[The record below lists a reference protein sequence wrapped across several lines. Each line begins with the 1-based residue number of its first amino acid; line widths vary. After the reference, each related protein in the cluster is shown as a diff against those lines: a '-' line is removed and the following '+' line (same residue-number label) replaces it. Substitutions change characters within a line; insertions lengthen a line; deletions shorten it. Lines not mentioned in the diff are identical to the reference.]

1 MNIIFRMTEYFT
13 NIMLL
18 FYLMKIFDIDVK
30 PANVLLDS
38 SGTVKLCDFGLTQ
51 LRQQNSKDKEDV
63 LIQGGT
69 LPYMSPELL
78 QLSVYSD
85 SIPPEART
93 IDAAATSE
101 LDLAKSTRN
110 KAWSRPPLSIEFQ
123 VPMFTASGLH
133 VRFLKVFEKSS
144 YATTKWVRYITR
156 GRNYQVRV

>member
-1 MNIIFRMTEYFT
+1 MTKYSSILMILSNEYYFSFLSGWFSFLLFSSSCRMTEYFT

-101 LDLAKSTRN
+101 LDLAKSDT
-110 KAWSRPPLSIEFQ
+110 
-123 VPMFTASGLH
+123 
-133 VRFLKVFEKSS
+133 
-144 YATTKWVRYITR
+144 
-156 GRNYQVRV
+156 

>member
-1 MNIIFRMTEYFT
+1 MTEYFT
-13 NIMLL
+13 NIML
-18 FYLMKIFDIDVK
+18 YLMEIFDIDVK

-93 IDAAATSE
+93 IDVAATSE
-101 LDLAKSTRN
+101 LDLAKSDT
-110 KAWSRPPLSIEFQ
+110 
-123 VPMFTASGLH
+123 
-133 VRFLKVFEKSS
+133 
-144 YATTKWVRYITR
+144 
-156 GRNYQVRV
+156 